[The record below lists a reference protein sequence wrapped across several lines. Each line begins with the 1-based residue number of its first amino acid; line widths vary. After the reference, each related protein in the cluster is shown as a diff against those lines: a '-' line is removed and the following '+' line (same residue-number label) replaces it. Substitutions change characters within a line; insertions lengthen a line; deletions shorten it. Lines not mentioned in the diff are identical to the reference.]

1 VAAQR
6 KFGIETDYINAVF
19 GTGIYS
25 LTVSRKGASD
35 MRLIGVTIPDV
46 TFIFMNGRV
55 VRSDMLDMRGLWHVR
70 GKTVDGL
77 ELELIVAVI
86 SSEYDVELLEVL
98 AVKEK
103 R

>member
-1 VAAQR
+1 MAAEP
-6 KFGIETDYINAVF
+6 KFSIETNYINAVF
-19 GTGIYS
+19 ATGIYS
-25 LTVSRKGASD
+25 LTVSRKGAVD
-35 MRLIGVTIPDV
+35 MRSVGVTIPDV
-46 TFIFMNGRV
+46 TYIFMNGRV
-55 VRSDMLDMRGLWHVR
+55 VCSDMLEMRGLWTVR

-86 SSEYDVELLEVL
+86 SGEYDVELLEVL